1 MGVGHVACLTFDFDV
16 LSAWIYRDL
25 VTPTSLSRGEFG
37 LVGARRLLA
46 LLADEG
52 IPSTWFIPGHT
63 IDSFPEAC
71 RAVVEAGHEV
81 GHHGWL
87 HEPPADLGSREAEA
101 AVLDRGLQSIRNL
114 TGGSPAGYRSPSWD
128 LSPWTVDLL
137 LERGFV
143 YDSSLMADDS
153 TPYRC
158 RRGDMV
164 SRDQPFVRGPETDLW
179 ELPIS
184 WSLDDYPHFEHV
196 RGRQPGL
203 MNARDV
209 LENWVSDAVWLR
221 NNQERGILT
230 YTMHPQV
237 IGRGHRLVMLSAL
250 VGSLRDLGFRF
261 LTMEEALAQWQ
272 SSSG

>member
-1 MGVGHVACLTFDFDV
+1 MHVACLTFDFDV
-16 LSAWIYRDL
+16 LSPWIYRDQ

-37 LVGARRLLA
+37 LVGARRLLTF
-46 LLADEG
+46 LRDEG
-52 IPSTWFIPGHT
+52 IASTWFIPGHT

-71 RAVVEAGHEV
+71 RAVVDAGHEI

-87 HEPPADLGSREAEA
+87 HEPPADLGSREAEL

-114 TGGSPAGYRSPSWD
+114 TGAGPAGYRSPSWD

-143 YDSSLMADDS
+143 YDSSLMGDDS

-158 RRGDMV
+158 RSGDLV

-179 ELPIS
+179 EIPIS

-221 NNQERGILT
+221 NNQDRGVLT

-237 IGRGHRLVMLSAL
+237 IGRGHRLVMLTAL

-261 LTMEEALAQWQ
+261 LTMQEALASWQ
-272 SSSG
+272 KRSE

>member
-1 MGVGHVACLTFDFDV
+1 MHIACLTFDFDV
-16 LSAWIYRDL
+16 VSAWIYREL

-46 LLADEG
+46 FLEAED
-52 IPSTWFIPGHT
+52 IRSTWFIPGHT

-71 RAVVEAGHEV
+71 HAVVQGGHEV

-114 TGGSPAGYRSPSWD
+114 TGGNPSGYRSPSWD

-158 RRGDMV
+158 RRDDLV
-164 SRDQPFVRGPETDLW
+164 SRDQPFVKGPETALW
-179 ELPIS
+179 EMPIS

-209 LENWVSDAVWLR
+209 LENWVSDAVWQR
-221 NNQERGILT
+221 NNLERGILT

-237 IGRGHRLVMLSAL
+237 IGRGHRMVMLNAL
-250 VGSLRDLGFRF
+250 AGSLRDLGFKF
-261 LTMEEALAQWQ
+261 MSLQDALGAWTGGLSQ
-272 SSSG
+272 